1 MVEGCNRK
9 NRTLKCINWNVNGLR
24 AVAKKGFAD
33 FFQKENADIFALEE
47 IKMTADQLP
56 KDLQFSGYHQYINPA
71 QRKGYSGTMIY
82 TRQEPLH
89 VLYDIPG
96 DSTKEGRVITLEF
109 PEYWFVAAYVPNA
122 KEGLVRLSFRMEWED
137 HLRAHL
143 KKLDTRKPVIYT
155 GDLNVAHEEIDLRNP
170 SLNHHNAGFSDE
182 EREKFSQL
190 LAAGFKDTYRVLY
203 PEKVE
208 YSWWS
213 YRFQARSKNIGWRID
228 YFIVSGRLM
237 EYVEDSMIYT
247 HVEGSDHCP
256 IGLRVRMPLDEGG
269 K

>member
-1 MVEGCNRK
+1 MVEGRNRK

-56 KDLQFSGYHQYINPA
+56 KDLQFSGYHEYINPA
-71 QRKGYSGTMIY
+71 HRKGYSCTMIY

-237 EYVEDSMIYT
+237 ECVEDSMIYT

>member
-1 MVEGCNRK
+1 MVEGRNRK

>member
-213 YRFQARSKNIGWRID
+213 YRFHARSKNIGWRID

>member
-1 MVEGCNRK
+1 MVEGRNRK

-237 EYVEDSMIYT
+237 ECVEDSMIYT

>member
-1 MVEGCNRK
+1 MVEGRNRK

-256 IGLRVRMPLDEGG
+256 IGLRVRMPLDAGG

>member
-1 MVEGCNRK
+1 
-9 NRTLKCINWNVNGLR
+9 
-24 AVAKKGFAD
+24 
-33 FFQKENADIFALEE
+33 
-47 IKMTADQLP
+47 MTADQLP

-237 EYVEDSMIYT
+237 ECVEDSMIYT